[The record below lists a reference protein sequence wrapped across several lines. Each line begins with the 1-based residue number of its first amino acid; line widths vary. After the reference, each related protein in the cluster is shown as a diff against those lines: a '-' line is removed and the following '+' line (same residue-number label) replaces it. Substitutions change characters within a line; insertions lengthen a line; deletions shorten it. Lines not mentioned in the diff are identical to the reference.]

1 MVKPRD
7 YKAEY
12 KDFHGKPAEIAK
24 RAERN
29 AARAKVKK
37 KLGAA
42 AVAGKDVHHK
52 KAIRHGGG
60 NGDGNLAVTG
70 THHRGWEREGR

>member
-1 MVKPRD
+1 MTKARD
-7 YKAEY
+7 YGREY
-12 KDFHGKPAEIAK
+12 RNYQGKPEQIDN

-29 AARAKVKK
+29 AARAQVKK
-37 KLGAA
+37 KVGAA

-60 NGDGNLAVTG
+60 NGDGNLAVTSVRKNRSFP
-70 THHRGWEREGR
+70 RGD